1 MNNQAINHDI
11 YAEINNGL
19 FFVKEIIFG
28 VDTDD
33 PEEFTFKSREIQIVP
48 RQDIGI
54 SDQIEQHQPIEYSQI
69 ITRQHLEE
77 VVDSVFGSRNT
88 TINFSSLNF
97 REEPER
103 RENERLNRFHN
114 MSEQEILN
122 YLDQISQEE

>member
-1 MNNQAINHDI
+1 MNNQVINHDI
-11 YAEINNGL
+11 YAEITNGL
-19 FFVKEIIFG
+19 FFANG
-28 VDTDD
+28 VISGVSTDD
-33 PEEFTFKSREIQIVP
+33 PEEFTFRSREIQIVP

-54 SDQIEQHQPIEYSQI
+54 SDQIEQHQPIEYGQI

-88 TINFSSLNF
+88 RINFSSLNF

-103 RENERLNRFHN
+103 RENERPNRFHN

>member
-1 MNNQAINHDI
+1 MNNQVINHDI
-11 YAEINNGL
+11 YAEITNGL
-19 FFVKEIIFG
+19 FFANG
-28 VDTDD
+28 VISGVSTDD
-33 PEEFTFKSREIQIVP
+33 PEEFTFRSRKIQIVP

-54 SDQIEQHQPIEYSQI
+54 SDQIEQHQPIEYDQI
-69 ITRQHLEE
+69 ITRQYLEE

-88 TINFSSLNF
+88 RINFSSLNF

-103 RENERLNRFHN
+103 REDERLNRFHN